1 MMRLKQLVLAAALL
15 SVVAC
20 STTPSADDA
29 PAGAPAAS
37 GSEFSEFDAA
47 GGGGDAA
54 AASPEAGVENDIAGK
69 GKAAEAPKD
78 DFSEFGEKPAEG
90 AQQPP
95 AAGDEFSDFE
105 KPADQAIAKEPPA
118 TPPAVDSGFEP
129 LPPDAPPPEAAAT
142 EPVPPPAVADAP
154 PPEVTPVAPAP
165 EAPET
170 SAAPEAGAMVNITD
184 IQYRANDNGGTVV
197 IEADGPMSFH
207 QRMNA
212 ATRQFIVEVP
222 NSKLPRKLKRPLNTR
237 DFAGTIGSIDAY
249 QGKGS
254 TTTRIVVQL
263 RSGAPEPAVQTEGNN
278 LFVVAEPPGG
288 GAGAGAEA
296 AAEEG
301 AAAEPL
307 NSKLLSSSSIEEF
320 LASNQSFYGKKIS
333 IETDDAEL
341 RDIFR
346 LISEESSVNLIISD
360 EVKGKLSLK
369 LKNVPWDQALVMI
382 MKAKKLGY
390 TRAGNVLRIAPLAD
404 IRTEEEDAIKL
415 VTAKKANEPLKIK
428 TIQVNYAKVDD
439 LEKQVKSLLTTKGTA
454 IADTR
459 TSSLIVT
466 DQEENVDR
474 AEKLVRALDVPPQQ
488 VLIEGKVVEAT
499 ENFER
504 DVGINW
510 NTSGKTSSVGSNLRS
525 TTSINSQ
532 PSLGSNSSFGLKFS
546 LGTMDVLG
554 DLTASLNLFEQ
565 QSLVKVISSPR
576 VVTLHNEP
584 AEIAQTTELPLITAN
599 IAANGTATPV
609 VNFKPVKLRLQVT
622 PQITNDGAVIL
633 GVDVSREVAGAVVD
647 QKTQAFP
654 VNSRSAKTKVIVKN
668 GQTAVIGG
676 IYQNDQTEGNTK
688 VPWIADVPI
697 VGWLFKTQTTKKDR
711 TELLIFI
718 TPRILGQ
725 LEGAPSSMS
734 SSPTSGGDLAPVS
747 DSAPA
752 PESGD
757 FGGEF

>member
-1 MMRLKQLVLAAALL
+1 MNGFKHLVLAAALASL
-15 SVVAC
+15 VAC
-20 STTPSADDA
+20 STTPSADDGTPSA
-29 PAGAPAAS
+29 PTG
-37 GSEFSEFDAA
+37 GGEFSEFDAA
-47 GGGGDAA
+47 PGADAA
-54 AASPEAGVENDIAGK
+54 ANPEAGVESELAGQ
-69 GKAAEAPKD
+69 KAADAAPKD
-78 DFSEFGEKPAEG
+78 DFSEFNDKSAAAPQEK
-90 AQQPP
+90 AQG
-95 AAGDEFSDFE
+95 GDEFSDFE
-105 KPADQAIAKEPPA
+105 KPPA
-118 TPPAVDSGFEP
+118 EQNVAQDTPTTPPAVDSGFEP
-129 LPPDAPPPEAAAT
+129 LPPDAPPPEAMT
-142 EPVPPPAVADAP
+142 EPIPPPTVADAP
-154 PPEVTPVAPAP
+154 PPEVTPVAPP
-165 EAPET
+165 VEAPET
-170 SAAPEAGAMVNITD
+170 PVVSNDSGATVNITD

-197 IEADGPMSFH
+197 IEGDGPMSFH

-212 ATRQFIVEVP
+212 STRQFIVEVP

-237 DFAGTIGSIDAY
+237 DFGGTIGSIDAY

-263 RSGAPEPAVQTEGNN
+263 RPGAPEPGVQSEGNS
-278 LFVVAEPPGG
+278 LFVVAEPP
-288 GAGAGAEA
+288 AGAETA
-296 AAEEG
+296 AAEEV
-301 AAAEPL
+301 AEPL

-320 LASNQSFYGKKIS
+320 LSSNQSFYGKKIS
-333 IETDDAEL
+333 IETDEAEL
-341 RDIFR
+341 KDIFR

-390 TRAGNVLRIAPLAD
+390 TRAGNVLRIAPLGD
-404 IRTEEEDAIKL
+404 IRAEEDDAIKM

-439 LEKQVKSLLTTKGTA
+439 LEKQVKSLLSAKGAA

-459 TSSLIVT
+459 TSALIVT
-466 DQEENVDR
+466 DLEENVER
-474 AEKLVRALDVPPQQ
+474 AEKLVHALDVPPQQ

-510 NTSGKTSSVGSNLRS
+510 GTSGKSSAVKGNLRS
-525 TTSINSQ
+525 TTSIGST
-532 PSLGSNSSFGLKFS
+532 PSLGTNSSFGLKFS

-609 VNFKPVKLRLQVT
+609 VNFKPVKLKLSVT
-622 PQITNDGAVIL
+622 PQITNDAAIIL
-633 GVDVSREVAGAVVD
+633 AVDVSREVAGAVVD

-676 IYQNDQTEGNTK
+676 IYQNDANEGTTK

-697 VGWLFKTQTTKKDR
+697 VGWLFKAQTTKKSR
-711 TELLIFI
+711 TELLIFV

-725 LEGAPSSMS
+725 LEGAPAAMTS
-734 SSPTSGGDLAPVS
+734 SSS
-747 DSAPA
+747 DSGAVGTGADAAP
-752 PESGD
+752 PPPDSSGD